1 MSLEIKPFSQGVR
14 FRALIQPRASKNQI
28 AGIHNGA
35 LKIRLTSAPVDGA
48 ANKTCIKFL
57 AKELSISASRL
68 SLVSG
73 LNSRNKIIQ
82 VDDILP
88 EEFMEKITHSLSI
101 QGGRK

>member
-1 MSLEIKPFSQGVR
+1 MSLKIKPFSQGVR
-14 FRALIQPRASKNQI
+14 FQALIQPRASKNQI

-73 LNSRNKIIQ
+73 LTSRNKFIQ

-88 EEFMEKITHSLSI
+88 EDFMEKINHSLSI
-101 QGGRK
+101 QNGGK